1 MLNEKSYNI
10 LIAIGAHCALLANS
24 ITILPDTLSTTL
36 EYSEL
41 TTETVTITNSNALP
55 VNLDISIL
63 EQPTANRLLPFYAER
78 FTPENLALV
87 QDMEPDIQYQDENG
101 NWVEGVRCG
110 TPQAPDGVLA
120 QVQYALVENRAQR
133 STNRNLVNVQVA
145 WHVIHASNGAGNISN
160 DMIVDQ
166 IDIFNDAYA
175 PYDIFF
181 TLVSVD
187 YTMNDNWFGDMDQ
200 YESAYKQQLNI
211 DPVHHLNI
219 YSGNMPGLLGWS
231 YLPYQWSEGSYMH
244 GVCILYSCLPGGT
257 SYPYNAG
264 DSAVHEVGHYLGLEH
279 TFRNG
284 CSANN
289 DYVDDTPQEDNGN
302 NISSCNNTDT
312 CPNDPGMDPVHNF
325 MTYTD
330 DACLDEFTT
339 GQGDRMEDMIATY
352 RPGLLENPVAPEWI
366 YTTTNVIQVP
376 ANSTVDLDITFDG
389 TTVVGGDYAAHV
401 YFEEN
406 TMDTTVVL
414 PAFLYV
420 AGIANLDLSFAT
432 VVDTLYPNEFTNH
445 YLEITFNG
453 EDPLIYEFTYDIS
466 WLTVLGAD
474 GELENGETDFVTFS
488 LNSLF
493 MLPGDYEGEV
503 ILNSNQGS
511 IPIQLHLTVLE
522 ELGLIAG
529 TMPEKFAVSNNF
541 PNPFNPVTTFSID
554 LPAQSSVNAAVYD
567 LYGRKIATLLHSVLH
582 AGSYNLSW
590 QGRND
595 AGVMVS
601 AGMYFLKVDTEYNHH
616 VQKMIFMK

>member
-1 MLNEKSYNI
+1 MMSISSL
-10 LIAIGAHCALLANS
+10 LIASS
-24 ITILPDTLSTTL
+24 ITISPDTLSTTIASG
-36 EYSEL
+36 ESS
-41 TTETVTITNSNALP
+41 THAVTITNHNSFP
-55 VNLDISIL
+55 VNLEISIL
-63 EQPTANRLLPFYAER
+63 EQPAAGRMPFDVTSFAPEPESLFR
-78 FTPENLALV
+78 NFT
-87 QDMEPDIQYQDENG
+87 PDIQYQDENG
-101 NWVEGVRCG
+101 NWVDGIRCG
-110 TPQAPDGVLA
+110 TTPTPTNVLSL
-120 QVQYALVENRAQR
+120 VQNAIDNNRSQR
-133 STNRNLVNVQVA
+133 RSSRNLVNVQVA

-166 IDIFNDAYA
+166 IEVLNDAYA

-389 TTVVGGDYAAHV
+389 TTVVGGDYAAHI
-401 YFEEN
+401 YFEES
-406 TMDTTVVL
+406 TMDTTLLL
-414 PAFLYV
+414 PSYMHIS
-420 AGIANLDLSFAT
+420 GITNLELSFESLT
-432 VVDTLYPNEFTNH
+432 DTLYSNEFSNNF
-445 YLEITFNG
+445 LEMIYSGIDT
-453 EDPLIYEFTYDIS
+453 LTYEFNYDLD
-466 WLTVLGAD
+466 WVTVFGGD
-474 GELENGETDFVTFS
+474 GTMENGETQFIAFNF
-488 LNSLF
+488 NSLF
-493 MLPGDYEGEV
+493 MVPGVYEGDV
-503 ILNSNQGS
+503 ILNTNVGFF
-511 IPIQLHLTVLE
+511 PIHLQLVILE
-522 ELGLIAG
+522 PLNIDDESLPL
-529 TMPEKFAVSNNF
+529 KFSVSANY

-554 LPAQSSVNAAVYD
+554 LPAQSSVNAVVYD
-567 LYGRKIATLLHSVLH
+567 LYGRKIATLLHSVLN

>member
-1 MLNEKSYNI
+1 MMSISSL
-10 LIAIGAHCALLANS
+10 LIASS
-24 ITILPDTLSTTL
+24 ITISPDTLSTTIA
-36 EYSEL
+36 SGGSS
-41 TTETVTITNSNALP
+41 THAVTITNHNSFP
-55 VNLDISIL
+55 VNLEISIL
-63 EQPTANRLLPFYAER
+63 EQPAAGRIPFDVTR
-78 FTPENLALV
+78 FAPEPESLFRNFT
-87 QDMEPDIQYQDENG
+87 PDIQYQDENG
-101 NWVEGVRCG
+101 NWVDGIRCG
-110 TPQAPDGVLA
+110 TTPTPTNVLSL
-120 QVQYALVENRAQR
+120 VQNAINNNRSQR
-133 STNRNLVNVQVA
+133 RSSRNLVNVQVA

-166 IDIFNDAYA
+166 IEVFNDAYA

-187 YTMNDNWFGDMDQ
+187 YTMNDNWFTDMNQ

-231 YLPYQWSEGSYMH
+231 YMPYSWPENHYMH
-244 GVCILYSCLPGGT
+244 GVCLLYSSLPGGT

-264 DSAVHEVGHYLGLEH
+264 DTATHEVGHYLGLDH

-284 CSANN
+284 CSATN
-289 DYVDDTPQEDNGN
+289 DYVDDTPQEDDGN
-302 NISSCNNTDT
+302 NIFNCNNTDT

-339 GQGDRMEDMIATY
+339 GQGERMEDMIATY
-352 RPGLLENPVAPEWI
+352 RPGLLENPIAPEWI
-366 YTTTNVIQVP
+366 YTTTNVIQVS

-389 TTVVGGDYAAHV
+389 TTVVGGDYAAHI
-401 YFEEN
+401 YFEES
-406 TMDTTVVL
+406 TMDTTLLL
-414 PAFLYV
+414 PSYMHIS
-420 AGIANLDLSFAT
+420 GITNLELSFESLT
-432 VVDTLYPNEFTNH
+432 DTLYSNEFSNNF
-445 YLEITFNG
+445 LEMIYSGIDT
-453 EDPLIYEFTYDIS
+453 LTYEFNYDLD
-466 WLTVLGAD
+466 WVTVFGGD
-474 GELENGETDFVTFS
+474 GTMENGETDFVTFS

-493 MLPGDYEGEV
+493 MLAGDYEGEV

-529 TMPEKFAVSNNF
+529 TMPEKFAVSNNY

-554 LPAQSSVNAAVYD
+554 LPAQSSVNATVYD
-567 LYGRKIATLLHSVLH
+567 LYGRKIATLLHSVLN

-616 VQKMIFMK
+616 VQKMIFIK

>member
-1 MLNEKSYNI
+1 
-10 LIAIGAHCALLANS
+10 
-24 ITILPDTLSTTL
+24 
-36 EYSEL
+36 
-41 TTETVTITNSNALP
+41 
-55 VNLDISIL
+55 
-63 EQPTANRLLPFYAER
+63 
-78 FTPENLALV
+78 
-87 QDMEPDIQYQDENG
+87 
-101 NWVEGVRCG
+101 
-110 TPQAPDGVLA
+110 
-120 QVQYALVENRAQR
+120 QR

-389 TTVVGGDYAAHV
+389 TTVVGGDYAAHI
-401 YFEEN
+401 YFEES
-406 TMDTTVVL
+406 TMDTTLLL
-414 PAFLYV
+414 PSYMHIS
-420 AGIANLDLSFAT
+420 GITNLELSFESLT
-432 VVDTLYPNEFTNH
+432 DTLYSNEFSNNF
-445 YLEITFNG
+445 LEMIYSGIDT
-453 EDPLIYEFTYDIS
+453 LTYEFNYDLD
-466 WLTVLGAD
+466 WVTVFGGD
-474 GELENGETDFVTFS
+474 GTMENGETQFIAFNF
-488 LNSLF
+488 NSLF
-493 MLPGDYEGEV
+493 MVPGVYEGDV
-503 ILNSNQGS
+503 ILNTNVGFF
-511 IPIQLHLTVLE
+511 PIHLQLVILE
-522 ELGLIAG
+522 PLNIDDESLPL
-529 TMPEKFAVSNNF
+529 KFSVSANY

-554 LPAQSSVNAAVYD
+554 LPAQSSVNAVVYD
-567 LYGRKIATLLHSVLH
+567 LYGRKIATLLHSVLN